1 TGPVGAARFIDPCG
15 GIKSVIGKAG
25 TTRQVEM
32 LAVVLVR
39 QIVDTRAEL
48 EVLVQAIRTID
59 RQYAEAGTFVKVLA
73 DHGPLI
79 LGHSSLRRGYP
90 PQSTGAPVVA
100 LVGQAKAPFQG
111 RNLRHGAIIAAVLA
125 PGVGQTRLG
134 LPVASKTVAC
144 ARFRT
149 GNGRIDVADLGSE
162 HGRHYPRH
170 IAEQDVILHQ
180 PGIGRNPGFQR
191 PFGILQTDVQLG
203 GLLGPYRVKWL
214 QGTDRPRIGD
224 EELPVIGEALGMT
237 ETCVPGGRQAN
248 EFFLVTHKAAVE
260 RVAPSFTGGWVI
272 PILTD
277 RHAHGIRQRWM
288 VAVEEL
294 ALVSRFVKIKA

>member
-1 TGPVGAARFIDPCG
+1 
-15 GIKSVIGKAG
+15 
-25 TTRQVEM
+25 
-32 LAVVLVR
+32 
-39 QIVDTRAEL
+39 
-48 EVLVQAIRTID
+48 
-59 RQYAEAGTFVKVLA
+59 
-73 DHGPLI
+73 
-79 LGHSSLRRGYP
+79 
-90 PQSTGAPVVA
+90 
-100 LVGQAKAPFQG
+100 
-111 RNLRHGAIIAAVLA
+111 
-125 PGVGQTRLG
+125 
-134 LPVASKTVAC
+134 
-144 ARFRT
+144 
-149 GNGRIDVADLGSE
+149 
-162 HGRHYPRH
+162 
-170 IAEQDVILHQ
+170 
-180 PGIGRNPGFQR
+180 
-191 PFGILQTDVQLG
+191 QTDVQLG

-294 ALVSRFVKIKA
+294 ALVSRFVKIKAQPADDFLAFAKLPGQLTKYPVAVHQGIRHPGQGIAAGCGDHLVD